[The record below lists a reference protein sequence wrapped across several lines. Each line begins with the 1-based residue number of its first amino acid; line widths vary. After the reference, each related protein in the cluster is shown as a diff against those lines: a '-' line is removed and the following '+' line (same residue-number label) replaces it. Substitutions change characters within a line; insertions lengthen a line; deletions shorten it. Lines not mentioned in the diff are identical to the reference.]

1 MRWTRWHQLT
11 SDADADGKIVWSCP
25 PDAGVKPCED
35 VSQGDGG
42 NKARFTGE
50 SAYKPLKP
58 IAQGRPD
65 CFGGP
70 VVATRVLS
78 TFAHEAAGAQNTRSS
93 LRPLF
98 LPRDNADAKTRA
110 NHAAG
115 TRRSALSSS
124 LRGAKRR
131 SNPDCICGGSLD
143 CFAFARNDE
152 LT

>member
-1 MRWTRWHQLT
+1 MP
-11 SDADADGKIVWSCP
+11 DADGKIVWSCP

-50 SAYKPLKP
+50 STYKPLKP

-98 LPRDNADAKTRA
+98 LPRDVPKQNPGKSCRGNAEVYPVIARSEATKQSRL
-110 NHAAG
+110 HL
-115 TRRSALSSS
+115 RRQSGL
-124 LRGAKRR
+124 LRFR
-131 SNPDCICGGSLD
+131 SQ
-143 CFAFARNDE
+143 
-152 LT
+152 